1 MTFPDGTARQ
11 ENTESLS
18 SHSVSRSISKLK
30 DQQALPG
37 EKESIVLE
45 ELNYTTKDLNVFA
58 N

>member
-1 MTFPDGTARQ
+1 MTFPDGDARQ
-11 ENTESLS
+11 GNTESLS
-18 SHSVSRSISKLK
+18 TSASKSISKLK

-45 ELNYTTKDLNVFA
+45 ELNYTTKELNIFA